1 MIRSFRNRG
10 LAAFWH
16 HSDASRIRPDLVKR
30 LILRLSRLD
39 AAVQPGEM
47 NTPGFNFHRLQGHPV
62 RYTVHV
68 NGPWCLTFEWE
79 GEDAI
84 RVDFEK
90 YH

>member
-16 HSDASRIRPDLVKR
+16 NSDASRIRPGLVKQ

-47 NTPGFNFHRLQGHPV
+47 NTPSFNFHRLQDRPV

-79 GEDAI
+79 CEDAI
-84 RVDFEK
+84 RVDLER